1 MNTLFLTLLY
11 HPSDAAEVSR
21 RSRDGLQNQIN
32 TYQWA
37 FVDGLKQNLA
47 EGETLSIIN
56 ALPVG
61 VYPLAYRRLW
71 LRGKIRDEGLFCE
84 LASLNL
90 PWFKQRMRAYAAY
103 RAMLRWVMA
112 SPQNRN
118 ILVYSLYLPYMQA
131 VALIRRRFPDV
142 RATVIVTDL
151 PNELGIASGRRGLLK
166 RIEYRM
172 GAKRTA
178 LCRAF
183 EGFVL
188 LAAPMAEALPIAG
201 KACMVLEG
209 LVSDPPIDAD
219 EAPALPSDDRPAVLY
234 TGTLNRELGIDILL
248 DAFAGYEGAQL
259 WLCGRGDMQR
269 DVAEAA
275 ARNPHIHDFGFVPQ
289 RTALALQAR
298 AAALI
303 NPRTAQGVF
312 TRYSFPSKT
321 LEYMRSGTPVLCC
334 KLEGIPDAY
343 DPYLTYITPQTAEG
357 IRAAVQALLAVPEQE
372 RRAMGERTRDFVLRE
387 KNAQAQCARLTSF
400 MRGLHDVT
408 A

>member
-11 HPSDAAEVSR
+11 HPNSVAEVAR
-21 RSRDGLQNQIN
+21 LSRDGLQNQIN

-37 FVDGLKQNLA
+37 FVDGLQRNMT
-47 EGETLSIIN
+47 EGEMLTVVN

-61 VYPLAYRRLW
+61 VFPLAYRRLW
-71 LRGKIRDEGLFCE
+71 LPGKALDGGQFRE
-84 LASLNL
+84 LPGLNL
-90 PWFKQRMRAYAAY
+90 PWFKQRMRARAAY
-103 RAMLRWVMA
+103 HAMLRWITA

-131 VALIRRRFPDV
+131 VAKIRRRFPDV

-166 RIEYRM
+166 SIEYRM
-172 GAKRTA
+172 GAQRTA

-183 EGFVL
+183 DGFVL

-201 KACMVLEG
+201 KASMVLEG
-209 LVSDPPIDAD
+209 LVSDQPMTAD
-219 EAPALPSDDRPAVLY
+219 EAPVLPNDDRPAVLY

-248 DAFAGYEGAQL
+248 DAFAGYDGAQL
-259 WLCGRGDMQR
+259 WLCGRGDMQQS
-269 DVAEAA
+269 VAEAA
-275 ARNPHIHDFGFVPQ
+275 ALHSHIRYFGLAPQ
-289 RTALALQAR
+289 PTALALQTR
-298 AAALI
+298 ATALI
-303 NPRTAQGVF
+303 NPRTAEGTF

-343 DPYLTYITPQTAEG
+343 DPYLTYIAPQTAEG
-357 IRAAVQALLAVPEQE
+357 IRAAVQALLALTPQE
-372 RRAMGERTRDFVLRE
+372 RRAMGERARDFVLRE
-387 KNAQAQCARLTSF
+387 KNAQAQCARLAGF
-400 MRGLHDVT
+400 MRGLHDIIK
-408 A
+408 